1 MHLSLHLDF
10 TLWNVTAGAH
20 CYHFLTIMPIAL
32 TYKATALLI
41 QSSLSQELDENSSHH
56 LLSTTQ
62 SSPEQKERDF
72 KELAHAIMRAGQSEI
87 LKPAR
92 HASRLEIA
100 AGVRV
105 PGSSPKAVQ
114 KQKSILFRGP
124 QSFHPL

>member
-41 QSSLSQELDENSSHH
+41 QSSLSQELDEKNSSHH
-56 LLSTTQ
+56 LLSTAQ
-62 SSPEQKERDF
+62 SSPEQERDF
-72 KELAHAIMRAGQSEI
+72 KELAHAIMQAGQSEI

-114 KQKSILFRGP
+114 KQNSILFRGP
-124 QSFHPL
+124 QSFPPL